1 LRRQLRRLPAPDILP
16 VRQPGEGENE
26 EPAHRRGRGRIGA
39 PHGDGGWTELRTRRS
54 GWRASWPIRRC
65 AFDLPAKETE
75 LAELNSRSGDPHL
88 WDDPQAAQVLLRRA
102 DELREEIGTWRDL
115 EARAN
120 GLAEI
125 AELAET
131 DAESGNGLQ
140 ADLQRDLDSLSADW
154 EKLQS
159 RLLLSEPYD
168 ERPAI
173 VSVHAGAGGTES
185 QDWAEMLL
193 RMYVRWADRNR
204 FKTEILD
211 QTEGEEAGLKSV
223 TVAINGRW
231 AYGRLKSERGVHRL
245 VRISPFDSAK
255 RRHTSF
261 ALVEV
266 MPEVAEDAAIEI
278 RDDDLRVDTYRASGA
293 GGQHV
298 NKTDS
303 AVRITHL
310 PTGIVVTCQNERSQA
325 QNKERAMAVLRAK
338 LIERQ
343 QEEREVEMARLRG
356 VHVEAGWGNQI
367 RSYVL
372 QPYTMVKDLR
382 TGVETSNPTAV
393 LDGDIDAFIE
403 GYLRSRI
410 GDDGNAA

>member
-1 LRRQLRRLPAPDILP
+1 
-16 VRQPGEGENE
+16 
-26 EPAHRRGRGRIGA
+26 
-39 PHGDGGWTELRTRRS
+39 
-54 GWRASWPIRRC
+54 
-65 AFDLPAKETE
+65 LPAKESE
-75 LAELNSRSGDPHL
+75 LAELTTRSGDPDL
-88 WDDPQAAQVLLRRA
+88 WNDPNAAQALLRRA
-102 DELREEIGTWRDL
+102 DELREEVTTWRDL

-125 AELAET
+125 AELAEA
-131 DAESGNGLQ
+131 DGDSGLA
-140 ADLQRDLDSLSADW
+140 ADLQRDLDTLSADW
-154 EKLQS
+154 ERMQPQ
-159 RLLLSEPYD
+159 LLLSEPYD

-193 RMYVRWADRNR
+193 RMYLRWADRSR

-223 TVAINGRW
+223 TFAVDGRW

-245 VRISPFDSAK
+245 VRMSPFDSQK

-278 RDDDLRVDTYRASGA
+278 REDDIRVDTYRASGA

-325 QNKERAMAVLRAK
+325 QNKERAMTVLRAK
-338 LIERQ
+338 LVERQ
-343 QEEREVEMARLRG
+343 QEEREAEMARLRG
-356 VHVEAGWGNQI
+356 VHIEAGWGNQI

-382 TGVETSNPTAV
+382 TGVETSNPSAV
-393 LDGDIDAFIE
+393 LDGELDPFIE

-410 GDDGNAA
+410 GSEVAAS

>member
-1 LRRQLRRLPAPDILP
+1 MAAA
-16 VRQPGEGENE
+16 
-26 EPAHRRGRGRIGA
+26 EP
-39 PHGDGGWTELRTRRS
+39 DGG
-54 GWRASWPIRRC
+54 A
-65 AFDLPAKETE
+65 
-75 LAELNSRSGDPHL
+75 NM
-88 WDDPQAAQVLLRRA
+88 AA
-102 DELREEIGTWRDL
+102 DL
-115 EARAN
+115 EN
-120 GLAEI
+120 DLA
-125 AELAET
+125 A
-131 DAESGNGLQ
+131 
-140 ADLQRDLDSLSADW
+140 LSADW
-154 EKLQS
+154 NRMES

-193 RMYVRWADRNR
+193 RMYLRWAERNKYR
-204 FKTEILD
+204 TEILD

-223 TVAINGRW
+223 TVAIDGRW
-231 AYGRLKSERGVHRL
+231 AYGRLRSERGVHRL
-245 VRISPFDSAK
+245 VRISPFDSQN

-266 MPEVAEDAAIEI
+266 MPQVPEDAAIEI
-278 RDDDLRVDTYRASGA
+278 DERDLKVDTYRASGA

-310 PTGIVVTCQNERSQA
+310 PTGIVVTCQNERSQI
-325 QNKERAMAVLRAK
+325 QNRERAMAVLRAK
-338 LIERQ
+338 LVERAE
-343 QEEREVEMARLRG
+343 EEREAEMARLRG
-356 VHVEAGWGNQI
+356 EHVEAGWGNQI

-382 TGVETSNPTAV
+382 TGVETSNPGAV
-393 LDGDIDAFIE
+393 LDGDLDAFME

-410 GDDGNAA
+410 GEVAAT

>member
-1 LRRQLRRLPAPDILP
+1 LP
-16 VRQPGEGENE
+16 
-26 EPAHRRGRGRIGA
+26 
-39 PHGDGGWTELRTRRS
+39 TRR
-54 GWRASWPIRRC
+54 C
-65 AFDLPAKETE
+65 DFDLAAKASE
-75 LAELNSRSGDPHL
+75 LAALEGRAANPNL
-88 WDDPQAAQVLLRRA
+88 WDDPAAAQALLRRA
-102 DELREEIGTWRDL
+102 DELREEISTWRGL
-115 EARAN
+115 EERAR

-125 AELAET
+125 AELAAE
-131 DAESGNGLQ
+131 DADGGASLT
-140 ADLQRDLDSLSADW
+140 ADLERDLASLQRDW
-154 EKLQS
+154 TRMEGQ
-159 RLLLSEPYD
+159 LLLSGPHD
-168 ERPAI
+168 ASSAI

-193 RMYVRWADRNR
+193 RMYLRWAERHR
-204 FKTEILD
+204 YKTEILD

-223 TVAINGRW
+223 TFDVTGRW

-245 VRISPFDSAK
+245 VRISPFDSQK

-266 MPEVAEDAAIEI
+266 MPEVPEDAEVEI
-278 RDDDLRVDTYRASGA
+278 REDDLRVDTYRSSGA

-310 PTGIVVTCQNERSQA
+310 PTGIVVTCQNERSQI
-325 QNKERAMAVLRAK
+325 QNRERAMAMLRAK
-338 LIERQ
+338 LVERQ
-343 QEEREVEMARLRG
+343 VEEREAELAQLRG
-356 VHVEAGWGNQI
+356 EHVEAGWGNQI

-393 LDGDIDAFIE
+393 LNGEIDEFID
-403 GYLRSRI
+403 GYLRSQI
-410 GDDGNAA
+410 GEPQESAAR

>member
-1 LRRQLRRLPAPDILP
+1 M
-16 VRQPGEGENE
+16 
-26 EPAHRRGRGRIGA
+26 
-39 PHGDGGWTELRTRRS
+39 
-54 GWRASWPIRRC
+54 
-65 AFDLPAKETE
+65 
-75 LAELNSRSGDPHL
+75 
-88 WDDPQAAQVLLRRA
+88 
-102 DELREEIGTWRDL
+102 
-115 EARAN
+115 
-120 GLAEI
+120 
-125 AELAET
+125 AELAEA
-131 DAESGNGLQ
+131 DPEEGEALLP
-140 ADLQRDLDSLSADW
+140 DLQRDLEQLQRDW
-154 EKLQS
+154 TAMES

-173 VSVHAGAGGTES
+173 LSVHAGAGGTES

-193 RMYVRWADRNR
+193 RMYLRWAERHR

-223 TVAINGRW
+223 TVGIDGRW
-231 AYGRLKSERGVHRL
+231 AYGQLKSERGVHRL
-245 VRISPFDSAK
+245 VRISPFDSQK

-266 MPEVAEDAAIEI
+266 MPEVPEDAEVEI
-278 RDDDLRVDTYRASGA
+278 DEKDVRVDTYRASGA

-303 AVRITHL
+303 AVRMTHL

-325 QNKERAMAVLRAK
+325 QNRERAMAVLRSK

-343 QEEREVEMARLRG
+343 MEEREVELARLRG
-356 VHVEAGWGNQI
+356 EHVEAGWGNQI

-382 TGVETSNPTAV
+382 TNVETGNPSAV
-393 LDGDIDAFIE
+393 LDGDLDPFIE

-410 GDDGNAA
+410 GETSGAPS